1 MASLQHLQAVTLVD
15 VQQCHVDTLAAALP
29 RLPLDR
35 LTLDRCSVLFEGQQA
50 DERAEWLQWAVA
62 AWQARPLAQAA
73 RDVANAL
80 TWLMGRLSAL
90 SLPVI

>member
-50 DERAEWLQWAVA
+50 DERAEWLQ
-62 AWQARPLAQAA
+62 
-73 RDVANAL
+73 
-80 TWLMGRLSAL
+80 GRWVQGTFETQLNMPGHCL
-90 SLPVI
+90 VP